1 MLELEAPSETST
13 VQLFPF
19 KVRTLK
25 PKEVKQFDS
34 AHSAIF
40 QRKQSWKPSFLTT
53 CPLLFAL
60 TAPFH
65 WEPLPCGE
73 IQLWSYSWQCLEV

>member
-1 MLELEAPSETST
+1 MLQLEAPSETST
-13 VQLFPF
+13 VQLSPF
-19 KVRTLK
+19 KVKTLK
-25 PKEVKQFDS
+25 PKEVKQFDT

-40 QRKQSWKPSFLTT
+40 QWKQSWKPSFLTT

-73 IQLWSYSWQCLEV
+73 IQLCSYN